1 MEILVLN
8 FSTLDINTKTEIL
21 FHNIL
26 IMFFIGG
33 KGRRSGVDCY

>member
-8 FSTLDINTKTEIL
+8 FLTLNINPKIEMF
-21 FHNIL
+21 FHIL

-33 KGRRSGVDCY
+33 KGRKDGVDYC